1 METGK
6 ANNIQADSFNI
17 ALSDSY
23 HLSVQIGLTHFSYCI
38 INTSRFSVEYFK
50 NYQLNNTNDIIN
62 FINDDEV
69 IKSDFFSS
77 SVAFVNFPSTLI
89 PNKVFTK
96 PSAKE
101 MLELNSK
108 THEIINTDVLKE
120 IDVHLAYSIP
130 KELDNIATTYFPKAK
145 QKAQQSIL
153 IDEFSKEYNTEP
165 TAYLYLSENTL
176 NITAFKNEKLIF
188 NNSFNFETKEDI
200 LYFVL
205 FAFEQLKLDTNNVNT
220 LLFGD
225 ITKDDDNFKLLYEYI
240 RNIELGKRPGQLKF
254 PNEFKTL
261 ENQKYFGLFSQ
272 ILCA

>member
-6 ANNIQADSFNI
+6 ANNIQANSFNI
-17 ALSDSY
+17 ALSDNY

-38 INTSRFSVEYFK
+38 INTSTFSVEYFK

-62 FINDDEV
+62 LINDDEV

-96 PSAKE
+96 TSAKE
-101 MLELNSK
+101 MLEFNSE

-130 KELDNIATTYFPKAK
+130 QELDNIATTYFPNAK

-240 RNIELGKRPGQLKF
+240 RNIELGERPNQLQF
-254 PNEFKTL
+254 PDEFNTL

>member
-6 ANNIQADSFNI
+6 ANNIQANSFNI

-23 HLSVQIGLTHFSYCI
+23 HLSVQIGLTNFSYCI
-38 INTSRFSVEYFK
+38 TNTSKFSLEYFK

-62 FINDDEV
+62 LINDDEV

-89 PNKVFTK
+89 PNKFFTK
-96 PSAKE
+96 ASAKE
-101 MLELNSK
+101 MLELNSE
-108 THEIINTDVLKE
+108 THEIINTDLLKE

-130 KELDNIATTYFPKAK
+130 KELDNIATTYFPNAK

-153 IDEFSKEYNTEP
+153 IDEFSKEHNTEP

-205 FAFEQLKLDTNNVNT
+205 FTLEQLKLDTNTVNT
-220 LLFGD
+220 LFFGD

-240 RNIELGKRPGQLKF
+240 RNIELGERPNQLQF
-254 PNEFKTL
+254 PDEFNTL

>member
-6 ANNIQADSFNI
+6 ANNIQANSFNI

-38 INTSRFSVEYFK
+38 INTSTFSVEYFK

-62 FINDDEV
+62 LINDDEV

-89 PNKVFTK
+89 PNKVFIK
-96 PSAKE
+96 SSAKE
-101 MLELNSK
+101 ILELNSE

-120 IDVHLAYSIP
+120 IDVHVAYSIP

-145 QKAQQSIL
+145 QKSQQSIL
-153 IDEFSKEYNTEP
+153 IDAFSKMYNTEP
-165 TAYLYLSENTL
+165 TAYLYLNKNTL

-200 LYFVL
+200 LYFTL
-205 FAFEQLKLDTNNVNT
+205 FAFEQLKLDTNTVNT

-240 RNIELGKRPGQLKF
+240 RNIDLGERPDQLKF
-254 PNEFKTL
+254 PDEFNTL

>member
-6 ANNIQADSFNI
+6 ANNIQANSFNI

-38 INTSRFSVEYFK
+38 INTSTFSVEYFK

-62 FINDDEV
+62 LINDDEV

-101 MLELNSK
+101 MLELNSE
-108 THEIINTDVLKE
+108 THEIINIDVLKE

>member
-6 ANNIQADSFNI
+6 ANKIQASSFNT
-17 ALSDSY
+17 ALSDIY
-23 HLSVQIGLTHFSYCI
+23 HVSVQIGLTHFSYCI
-38 INTSRFSVEYFK
+38 INTSTFSMEYFK
-50 NYQLNNTNDIIN
+50 NYQINNTNDIIN
-62 FINDDEV
+62 LINDDEV

-77 SVAFVNFPSTLI
+77 SVAFVNFTSTLI

-96 PSAKE
+96 NSAIE
-101 MLELNSK
+101 MLKLNSE
-108 THEIINTDVLKE
+108 TYEIINNNVLKE

-130 KELDNIATTYFPKAK
+130 KELDNIATTYFPNAK

-153 IDEFSKEYNTEP
+153 IDEFSKKYNIEP
-165 TAYLYLSENTL
+165 TAYLYLCENTL
-176 NITAFKNEKLIF
+176 NITVFKNEKLIF

-200 LYFVL
+200 LYFTL
-205 FAFEQLKLDTNNVNT
+205 FSFEQLKLNTNTVNT

-225 ITKDDDNFKLLYEYI
+225 ITKDDDNFKLLYEFI
-240 RNIELGKRPGQLKF
+240 RKIKFGGRPDQLKF
-254 PNEFKTL
+254 PFEFNTL

>member
-6 ANNIQADSFNI
+6 ANNIQANSFNI

-23 HLSVQIGLTHFSYCI
+23 HLSVQIGFTHFSYCI
-38 INTSRFSVEYFK
+38 INTSTFIVEYFK

-62 FINDDEV
+62 LINDDEV
-69 IKSDFFSS
+69 IKSNFFTS

-89 PNKVFTK
+89 PNKVFTQ
-96 PSAKE
+96 PSAKK
-101 MLELNSK
+101 MLELNSE
-108 THEIINTDVLKE
+108 THEIINTDALKE
-120 IDVHLAYSIP
+120 IDVHLVYSIS

-153 IDEFSKEYNTEP
+153 IDKFSKEYNTEP

-176 NITAFKNEKLIF
+176 NLTAFKNEKLIF

-220 LLFGD
+220 LLYGD

-240 RNIELGKRPGQLKF
+240 RNIELGERPNQLKF
-254 PNEFKTL
+254 PNEFNKL

>member
-6 ANNIQADSFNI
+6 ANNIQANSFNI

-38 INTSRFSVEYFK
+38 INTSTFSVEYFK

-62 FINDDEV
+62 LINDDEV

-200 LYFVL
+200 LYFTL

-225 ITKDDDNFKLLYEYI
+225 ITKDDDNFKLLYEYMK
-240 RNIELGKRPGQLKF
+240 LTPF
-254 PNEFKTL
+254 
-261 ENQKYFGLFSQ
+261 Y
-272 ILCA
+272 

>member
-6 ANNIQADSFNI
+6 ANNIQANSFNI

-23 HLSVQIGLTHFSYCI
+23 HLSVQIGLTNFSYCI
-38 INTSRFSVEYFK
+38 TNTSKFSLEYFK

-62 FINDDEV
+62 LINDDEV

-89 PNKVFTK
+89 PNKFFTK
-96 PSAKE
+96 ASAKE
-101 MLELNSK
+101 MLELNSE
-108 THEIINTDVLKE
+108 THEIINTDLLKE

-130 KELDNIATTYFPKAK
+130 KELDNIATTYFPNAK

-153 IDEFSKEYNTEP
+153 IDEFSKEHNTEP
-165 TAYLYLSENTL
+165 TSYLYLSENTL

-205 FAFEQLKLDTNNVNT
+205 FTLEQLKLDTNTVNT
-220 LLFGD
+220 LFFGD

-240 RNIELGKRPGQLKF
+240 RNIELGERPNQLQF
-254 PNEFKTL
+254 PDEFNTL

>member
-6 ANNIQADSFNI
+6 ANKIQANSFNN

-38 INTSRFSVEYFK
+38 TNTSTFSIEYFK
-50 NYQLNNTNDIIN
+50 SYQLNNTNDIIN
-62 FINDDEV
+62 LINDDEV

-77 SVAFVNFPSTLI
+77 SVAFINFPSTLI

-96 PSAKE
+96 QSAKE
-101 MLELNSK
+101 MLELNSE
-108 THEIINTDVLKE
+108 THEIINTDLLKE
-120 IDVHLAYSIP
+120 IDGHLAYSIP
-130 KELDNIATTYFPKAK
+130 KQLDNIATTYFPKAK

-153 IDEFSKEYNTEP
+153 IDKFSKEYNIEP
-165 TAYLYLSENTL
+165 TVYLYLIENTL

-200 LYFVL
+200 LYFTL
-205 FAFEQLKLDTNNVNT
+205 FTFEQLKLDTNTVNT
-220 LLFGD
+220 VLFGN
-225 ITKDDDNFKLLYEYI
+225 IAKDDDNFKILYEYI
-240 RNIELGKRPGQLKF
+240 RNIELGERPCQLKF
-254 PNEFKTL
+254 PDEFNTL
-261 ENQKYFGLFSQ
+261 ASQKYFGLFSQ

>member
-6 ANNIQADSFNI
+6 ANNIQANSFNI

-38 INTSRFSVEYFK
+38 TNTSKFSLEYFK

-62 FINDDEV
+62 LINDDEV

-89 PNKVFTK
+89 PNKFFTK
-96 PSAKE
+96 LSAKE
-101 MLELNSK
+101 MLELNSE

-130 KELDNIATTYFPKAK
+130 KELNNIVTTYFPNAK

-153 IDEFSKEYNTEP
+153 IDKFSKEYNTEP
-165 TAYLYLSENTL
+165 TAYIYLCENTL

-225 ITKDDDNFKLLYEYI
+225 ITKDDYNFKLLYEYI
-240 RNIELGKRPGQLKF
+240 RNIELGERPKQLKF
-254 PNEFKTL
+254 PDEFNTL

>member
-6 ANNIQADSFNI
+6 ANNIQANSFNI

-38 INTSRFSVEYFK
+38 TNTSKFSLEYFK

-62 FINDDEV
+62 LINDDEV

-89 PNKVFTK
+89 PNKFFTK
-96 PSAKE
+96 LSAKE
-101 MLELNSK
+101 MLELNSE

-130 KELDNIATTYFPKAK
+130 KELNNIVTTYFPNAK

-153 IDEFSKEYNTEP
+153 IDKFSKEYNTEP
-165 TAYLYLSENTL
+165 TAYIYLCENTL

-225 ITKDDDNFKLLYEYI
+225 ITKDDYNFKLLYEYI
-240 RNIELGKRPGQLKF
+240 RNIELGERPNQLKF
-254 PNEFKTL
+254 PDEFNTL

>member
-6 ANNIQADSFNI
+6 ANNIQANSFNI

-38 INTSRFSVEYFK
+38 INTSTFSVEYFK

-62 FINDDEV
+62 LINDDEV

-89 PNKVFTK
+89 PNKFFTK

-108 THEIINTDVLKE
+108 THEVINTDVLKE

-176 NITAFKNEKLIF
+176 NIIAFKNEKLIF

-200 LYFVL
+200 LYYTL
-205 FAFEQLKLDTNNVNT
+205 FAFEQLKLDANTINT

-225 ITKDDDNFKLLYEYI
+225 ITRDDDNFKLLFEYI
-240 RNIELGKRPGQLKF
+240 RNIELGERPDQLKF
-254 PNEFKTL
+254 PDEFNTL

>member
-6 ANNIQADSFNI
+6 ANNIQASSFNI

-38 INTSRFSVEYFK
+38 INTSTFSVEYFK

-62 FINDDEV
+62 LINDDEV

-200 LYFVL
+200 LYFTL
-205 FAFEQLKLDTNNVNT
+205 FAFEQLKLDTNTVNI

-254 PNEFKTL
+254 PNEFNTL

>member
-6 ANNIQADSFNI
+6 ANNIQANSFNI

-38 INTSRFSVEYFK
+38 TNTSKFSLEYFK

-62 FINDDEV
+62 LINDDEV

-89 PNKVFTK
+89 PNKFFTK
-96 PSAKE
+96 LSAKE
-101 MLELNSK
+101 MLELNSE

-130 KELDNIATTYFPKAK
+130 KELNNIVTTYFPNAK

-153 IDEFSKEYNTEP
+153 IDKFSKEYNTEP
-165 TAYLYLSENTL
+165 TAYIYLCENTL

-240 RNIELGKRPGQLKF
+240 RNIELGERPNHLNF
-254 PNEFKTL
+254 PDEFNTL